1 MLYQSQADINSQISW
16 NLISNKNYMKLEN
29 LYQRLTQDYRIED
42 KVLDLSNNPILY
54 KIFNETQKFTLEYR
68 GPYRFSG
75 CAYIE

>member
-42 KVLDLSNNPILY
+42 KVWDISNNHILY
-54 KIFNETQKFTLEYR
+54 KIFNKTLICTGEYR
-68 GPYRFSG
+68 GPFRFSG
-75 CAYIE
+75 LI